1 MSAPRSP
8 VGALINL
15 AAGNG
20 FAVSRIDLKSR
31 SAWPPGRSEAI
42 ERMWNPWFA
51 LSMRNACLVW
61 EAQGVMALRLMRL
74 GLGGAKAQSEATRMV
89 SEKFAALGEAQ
100 AVIAAGAIRGQSGHR
115 VANKVVSVYRKRV
128 RGNRRRLAKKRS

>member
-1 MSAPRSP
+1 
-8 VGALINL
+8 
-15 AAGNG
+15 
-20 FAVSRIDLKSR
+20 
-31 SAWPPGRSEAI
+31 
-42 ERMWNPWFA
+42 MWNPWFA
-51 LSMRNACLVW
+51 VSMRNACLVW
-61 EAQGVMALRLMRL
+61 EAQGVIALRLMRL

-100 AVIAAGAIRGQSGHR
+100 AVIAAGAIRGQSGQR